1 MMKPVDLL
9 IVKGI
14 VIKLRVIVSLHKASA
29 RKIVDHGRD
38 AGNGHGK
45 VIGPGLDRGRDA
57 GLLRV
62 CLGQIRKLR

>member
-1 MMKPVDLL
+1 M
-9 IVKGI
+9 
-14 VIKLRVIVSLHKASA
+14 SLHKAST

-38 AGNGHGK
+38 AGNSHGK
-45 VIGPGLDRGRDA
+45 VIGPGLDRGCDA